1 MWSLGVAFT
10 TRSTDNELWVIG
22 YESQKMNS
30 DYLCGIVPCMPL
42 LPWCFCKEHLDFD
55 EGITYL
61 TLIRFAGCYVNNLV
75 TLVGCFVFVFL
86 NYMFSTSYYGKQQLK
101 HLAALCIKHIFI
113 GPERAN
119 FVPCSII
126 ISKQYLNC
134 TETIKL
140 QHTVKVQRDIL
151 QGNSMIDLK

>member
-1 MWSLGVAFT
+1 MLIICDSAWLF
-10 TRSTDNELWVIG
+10 
-22 YESQKMNS
+22 
-30 DYLCGIVPCMPL
+30 
-42 LPWCFCKEHLDFD
+42 CFCFLKL
-55 EGITYL
+55 
-61 TLIRFAGCYVNNLV
+61 YVQRIVLW
-75 TLVGCFVFVFL
+75 
-86 NYMFSTSYYGKQQLK
+86 QAALK
-101 HLAALCIKHIFI
+101 HLAALCIKHVFI